1 MYKNLQYTIKIERQL
16 LILLQHAQATKQM
29 REFKEIKGACLT
41 TWNRRGGRESWE
53 MELSV
58 DYNIDQYQHC

>member
-1 MYKNLQYTIKIERQL
+1 
-16 LILLQHAQATKQM
+16 M

-41 TWNRRGGRESWE
+41 TWNRRGGGGSWV

-58 DYNIDQYQHC
+58 DDIIDQY

>member
-1 MYKNLQYTIKIERQL
+1 
-16 LILLQHAQATKQM
+16 M

-41 TWNRRGGRESWE
+41 TCNWRGGGGGGEGWV

-58 DYNIDQYQHC
+58 DDNIDQY

>member
-1 MYKNLQYTIKIERQL
+1 
-16 LILLQHAQATKQM
+16 M

-41 TWNRRGGRESWE
+41 TWNRRGGGGGSWV

-58 DYNIDQYQHC
+58 DDNIDQYQHCLNGTLNLIISDKKHMSKLLNCC

>member
-1 MYKNLQYTIKIERQL
+1 
-16 LILLQHAQATKQM
+16 M

-41 TWNRRGGRESWE
+41 TWNWRGRGGGGGESWV

-58 DYNIDQYQHC
+58 DDNFYDNCRNSRALIG